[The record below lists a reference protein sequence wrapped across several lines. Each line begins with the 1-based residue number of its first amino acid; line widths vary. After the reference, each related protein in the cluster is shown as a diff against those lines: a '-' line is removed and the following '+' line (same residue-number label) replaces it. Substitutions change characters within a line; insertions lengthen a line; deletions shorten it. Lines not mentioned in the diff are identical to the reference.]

1 MTSSSAPQL
10 IYHMAHEAEWRAAVA
25 SGAPYRGSPDDIRD
39 GFIHFSTAVQIKV
52 SAAKHRAGQKD
63 LLLLTV
69 NAPSL
74 GSALKWE
81 SSRGGDLFPHL
92 YGPLSP
98 AAVIKVEPLPL
109 GPDGVHVF
117 PPLKMN
123 DDAALSFDIYG
134 TATTWLRC
142 LAPETAHR
150 LTLRLL
156 ETGLFPWRT
165 DPPDDPANLAI
176 SVWGKSFTNPI
187 GLAAGFDK
195 DARVVP
201 AMERF
206 GFGFIEVGGLTPK
219 PQPGNPRPRM
229 FRLNEDHALINRLGF
244 NNHGAT
250 AASSRLAEMRQY
262 KEIRRPV
269 AVNIGCN
276 KNTADPVG
284 DYVTVFTQL
293 APLVDFAVINVS
305 SPNTPGLRDLQG
317 ETQLRAILTALRQ
330 VKLRETVPIL
340 IKIAPDLS
348 RAALDGI
355 ISVALD
361 GNGADGLVIS
371 NTTVDRPSFLRS
383 SHASQQGGLSGK
395 PLFAPSTELLR
406 TVHRDTAGKLPLIGV
421 GGIASGADTYA
432 KIRAGAS
439 LVQLYT
445 ALVYQGPGLVQRLKS
460 EVSALLARD
469 GFTSLTQAIG
479 VDAR

>member
-1 MTSSSAPQL
+1 
-10 IYHMAHEAEWRAAVA
+10 MARAADWRAALT
-25 SGAPYRGSPDDIRD
+25 SGAPYTGSPDDIRD
-39 GFIHFSTAVQIKV
+39 GFIHFSTAAQIKV
-52 SAAKHRAGQKD
+52 SAARHRAGQKD

-69 NAPSL
+69 ETKSL
-74 GSALKWE
+74 GAELRWE

-92 YGPLSP
+92 YGTLSP
-98 AAVIKVEPLPL
+98 AKVIKVEPLPL
-109 GPDGVHVF
+109 GPDGLHIF
-117 PPLKMN
+117 PPLKN
-123 DDAALSFDIYG
+123 GNAAPSFDIYG
-134 TATTWLRC
+134 TATSWLRC

-150 LTLRLL
+150 LTLSLL
-156 ETGLFPWRT
+156 ETGLFPWRANL
-165 DPPDDPANLAI
+165 PDDLANLAV
-176 SVWGKSFTNPI
+176 SLWGKNFTNPI

-229 FRLNEDHALINRLGF
+229 FRLSEDQAVINRLGF
-244 NNHGAT
+244 NNKGV
-250 AASSRLAEMRQY
+250 AAAAMRLTEMRQHN
-262 KEIRRPV
+262 EIRRPL

-276 KNTADPVG
+276 KNTADPIG

-293 APLVDFAVINVS
+293 TPLVDFAVINVS

-317 ETQLRAILTALRQ
+317 ETQLRAILAALHQ
-330 VKLRETVPIL
+330 IKLQQKIPIL
-340 IKIAPDLS
+340 VKIAPDLS

-355 ISVALD
+355 ISVATD
-361 GNGADGLVIS
+361 SNGADGLVIS
-371 NTTVDRPSFLRS
+371 NTTIDRPTYLRS
-383 SHASQQGGLSGK
+383 TYAAQQGGLSGK

-406 TVHRDTAGKLPLIGV
+406 TVYRETKGKLPLIGV
-421 GGIASGADTYA
+421 GGITSGGDAYA

-445 ALVYQGPGLVQRLKS
+445 ALVYQGPGLVQRLKT
-460 EVSALLARD
+460 ELSALLARD
-469 GFTSLTQAIG
+469 GFTSVTQAIG

>member
-1 MTSSSAPQL
+1 MTSSHPSI
-10 IYHMAHEAEWRAAVA
+10 IYHMAHEAEWHAAQA
-25 SGAPYRGSPDDIRD
+25 SGAPYMGSPDDRRD
-39 GFIHFSTAVQIKV
+39 GFIHFSTAAQVKV

-69 NAPSL
+69 EAKTL
-74 GSALKWE
+74 GPALKWE

-92 YGPLSP
+92 YGALPA
-98 AAVIKVEPLPL
+98 AAVIKVAPLPL

-117 PPLKMN
+117 PPLATH
-123 DDAALSFDIYG
+123 DRPAASFDIYG
-134 TATTWLRC
+134 RAAQWLRC
-142 LAPETAHR
+142 LAPEVAHH
-150 LTLRLL
+150 LTLCLL
-156 ETGLFPWRT
+156 ETGLFPWR
-165 DPPDDPANLAI
+165 DAPPDDPAALAV
-176 SVWGKSFTNPI
+176 SLWGKNFANPI

-219 PQPGNPRPRM
+219 PQPGNPRPRL
-229 FRLNEDHALINRLGF
+229 FRLTEDQALINRLGF
-244 NNHGAT
+244 NNQGV
-250 AASSRLAEMRQY
+250 AAAAMRLTEMRRY
-262 KEIRRPV
+262 KEIRRPL

-276 KNTADPVG
+276 KNTPDPIG
-284 DYVTVFTQL
+284 DYVTVFTQV

-330 VKLRETVPIL
+330 VKLAKPIL

-348 RAALDGI
+348 RETLDGI
-355 ISVALD
+355 LSVATSSE
-361 GNGADGLVIS
+361 GADGLVIS
-371 NTTVDRPSFLRS
+371 NTTVDRPAFLRG
-383 SHASQQGGLSGK
+383 SQTSQTGGLSGT
-395 PLFAPSTELLR
+395 PLFAPSTDLLR
-406 TVHRDTAGKLPLIGV
+406 TVYRETKGRLPLIGV
-421 GGIASGADTYA
+421 GGIASGADAYA

-469 GFTSLTQAIG
+469 GFASVTQAIG
-479 VDAR
+479 VDAG

>member
-1 MTSSSAPQL
+1 
-10 IYHMAHEAEWRAAVA
+10 MAHAADWRAAQE
-25 SGAPYRGSPDDIRD
+25 SGAPYTGSPDDIRD
-39 GFIHFSTAVQIKV
+39 GFIHFSTAAQIKV

-69 NAPSL
+69 EAKTL
-74 GSALKWE
+74 GEALRWE

-92 YGPLSP
+92 YGSLSP

-109 GPDGVHVF
+109 GPDGLHIF
-117 PPLKMN
+117 PPLKN
-123 DDAALSFDIYG
+123 DDKPSSSFDIYG
-134 TATTWLRC
+134 IATSWLRC
-142 LAPETAHR
+142 LAPETAHQ
-150 LTLRLL
+150 LTLCLL
-156 ETGLFPWRT
+156 ETGLFPWRNH
-165 DPPDDPANLAI
+165 PPDDPANLAI
-176 SVWGKSFTNPI
+176 SLWGKNFTNPI

-229 FRLNEDHALINRLGF
+229 FRLSQDQALINRLGF
-244 NNHGAT
+244 NNKGV
-250 AASSRLAEMRQY
+250 AAAAMRLSEMRRHH
-262 KEIRRPV
+262 EIRRPL

-276 KNTADPVG
+276 KNTADPID
-284 DYVTVFTQL
+284 DYVTVFTQV

-330 VKLRETVPIL
+330 IKLEQKIPIL

-355 ISVALD
+355 ISVATD
-361 GNGADGLVIS
+361 SNGADGLVIS
-371 NTTVDRPSFLRS
+371 NTTIDRPAYLRS

-406 TVHRDTAGKLPLIGV
+406 TVYRETKGKLPLIGV
-421 GGIASGADTYA
+421 GGINSGGDAYA

-460 EVSALLARD
+460 EVSALLAQD
-469 GFTSLTQAIG
+469 GFTSLAQAIG